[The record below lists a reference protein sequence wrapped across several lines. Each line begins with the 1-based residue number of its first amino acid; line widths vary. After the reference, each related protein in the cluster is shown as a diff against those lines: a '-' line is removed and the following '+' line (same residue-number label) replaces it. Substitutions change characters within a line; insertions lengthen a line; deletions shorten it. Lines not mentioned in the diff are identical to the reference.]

1 MQMNRILE
9 RSSVPNDTN
18 YIQDEFGNRTMMEM
32 ELALA
37 KARDGLPRELDNHN
51 YRSQIARHIC
61 ARVQDGERTFGGMVK
76 AAMSAVDQLKGA
88 QMS

>member
-9 RSSVPNDTN
+9 RSSGPNDTN
-18 YIQDEFGNRTMMEM
+18 YIQDKFGNRTMMEM

-37 KARDGLPRELDNHN
+37 KACDGLPRELDNHN
-51 YRSQIARHIC
+51 YRSQIARLIC
-61 ARVQDGERTFGGMVK
+61 ARVQDGERTFGGMVT
-76 AAMSAVDQLKGA
+76 AAMSAVDQLKRA